1 MREGEI
7 LFLNRNEV
15 SSLITPKEVLALTEA
30 ALVEYSNGE
39 TINPSKLSL
48 PIFPYHEGLINSMP
62 SYMKKGDVVG
72 VKIVSVFDNNP
83 RDYKLPTTVGTIV
96 LYNADTGIPIAIMDG
111 TYITDMRTGAVSG
124 IKAKYLAKKGAK
136 KLAIIGGG
144 AQGFTSM
151 EMTLFSLPGIT
162 DVQVCDLSD
171 EQCDAFIEKGKEVF
185 PDVCFSKCTDHRDTL
200 KDADIVVYATSA
212 NRPLLENGEYLKDGI
227 TVILVCETLTQKAI
241 GLFDKWYVDTE
252 ECALDRYNVSL
263 KKYSEDRGLE
273 WSPLTKSLVT
283 GEIGDVITGKISGR
297 ENDSEKILSGAV
309 GMSIEDVI
317 AAKAVYDAAV
327 AKGVGKVLDFQC
339 LK

>member
-1 MREGEI
+1 MREGEV

-15 SSLITPKEVLALTEA
+15 SQLISPREVLALTEE
-30 ALVEYSNGE
+30 ALVEYSKGD

-62 SYMKKGDVVG
+62 SYMKKGDIAG

-83 RDYKLPTTVGTIV
+83 RDFKLPTTVGTIV
-96 LYNADTGIPIAIMDG
+96 LYNSNTGIPFAIMDG

-124 IKAKYLAKKGAK
+124 VKAKYLARKDSRR
-136 KLAIIGGG
+136 LAIIGGG

-171 EQCDAFIEKGKEVF
+171 ERCDAFIEKGKETF
-185 PDVCFSKCTDHRDTL
+185 PNVNFSKCSDHRDAL
-200 KDADIVVYATSA
+200 KNADITVYATSA
-212 NRPLLENGEYLKDGI
+212 NRPLLENGDVKEGA
-227 TVILVCETLTQKAI
+227 TVILVCETLTRTSV
-241 GLFDKWYVDTE
+241 GHFDKWYVDFE

-263 KKYSEDRGLE
+263 KRYSEEHGIE
-273 WSPLTKSLVT
+273 WDPLTGELVT
-283 GEIGDVITGKISGR
+283 GEIGDVITGKTVGR
-297 ENDSEKILSGAV
+297 ENDTEKILSGAV
-309 GMSIEDVI
+309 GMSVEDVI
-317 AAKAVYDAAV
+317 AAKAAYDAAV

-339 LK
+339 LE